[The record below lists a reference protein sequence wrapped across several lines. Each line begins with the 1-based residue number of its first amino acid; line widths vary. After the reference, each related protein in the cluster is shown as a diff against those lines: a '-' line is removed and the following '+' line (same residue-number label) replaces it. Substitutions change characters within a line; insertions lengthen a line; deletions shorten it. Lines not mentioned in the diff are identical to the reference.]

1 MWAVFVGNIGK
12 PPWKAT
18 GYKKRGKGILPISI
32 LFTMVPEFLLVLERR
47 LPCGSS
53 QSSVTLVPEDLMPS
67 TDLGGP
73 QTYIWCSGG
82 HVGKTPVHI
91 KYINL
96 KKTAYV
102 SATRASLHR
111 HD

>member
-12 PPWKAT
+12 PRVIRK
-18 GYKKRGKGILPISI
+18 GERGLCPYPYS
-32 LFTMVPEFLLVLERR
+32 TMVPEFLLVLERR
-47 LPCGSS
+47 LPYGSS

-102 SATRASLHR
+102 AATRASLHL